1 MTDHES
7 LGELSGAYVLGA
19 LEPDERAEFERHL
32 GGCSECQASVADFA
46 PIPGLLVRVD
56 TFEPGPPPVHV
67 LEEVKERVASERH
80 ALVVSRR
87 RWRVATVAAALALV
101 LVVLQGTALQ
111 DVDTGPVAV
120 AFDVEP
126 DWGVEG
132 QVTLSERGWGTEV
145 GFDLTALPPD
155 VTCVAW
161 TVGSNGEWQQVA
173 WWGPTESHRARVT
186 GASSLQFEEVAAVVV
201 TTTDRNQIVT
211 RASVESSR

>member
-7 LGELSGAYVLGA
+7 FGEWSGAYVLGA

-32 GGCSECQASVADFA
+32 SDCPECRASVADFA
-46 PIPGLLVRVD
+46 PIPGMLARVD
-56 TFEPGPPPVHV
+56 TFEPGPPPVS
-67 LEEVKERVASERH
+67 LLDEVRGRVASERH

-87 RWRVATVAAALALV
+87 RWRMATAAAAIALMF
-101 LVVLQGTALQ
+101 VVLQGTVLQ
-111 DVDTGPVAV
+111 SDDTEPVAV

-132 QVTLSERGWGTEV
+132 RVTLSERGWGTEV

-161 TVGSNGEWQQVA
+161 TVGSDGEWQQVA

-211 RASVESSR
+211 RASVESAP